1 MKSRLS
7 RPHLAFL
14 YQFFFCFLFLW
25 PAGWLAAFALHYA
38 CFLLLFV
45 VANLCTTHTHTQ
57 HTLERVVLLN
67 ILRHQNSI
75 QFQQNV
81 RWSPSM
87 HNSSSWSLW
96 MNLSNRKV
104 AIFGHMPRSTQ
115 RTQSLAHSMK
125 FNLRHISATFDTSTT
140 FPRCCRRARVACV
153 CRATSSPYLQRFHGV
168 ILNSTVGFIFHLHVN
183 YGFRLLKF
191 IQPNQPLNNIGIK
204 KGFFFSLLRLTI
216 ELLLS
221 PIHLYF
227 FVYTC
232 TLSNTTQKK
241 NCYYVT
247 ITDNMKLCVRVL
259 SIELFF
265 VVEVDDGK
273 NGI

>member
-153 CRATSSPYLQRFHGV
+153 CRATSSPCLQRFHGV

-204 KGFFFSLLRLTI
+204 KGFFSLFSDLQ
-216 ELLLS
+216 S
-221 PIHLYF
+221 NSYF
-227 FVYTC
+227 RQYISISSYTRAPWA
-232 TLSNTTQKK
+232 TQHRKK

-247 ITDNMKLCVRVL
+247 ITDNMKLCVWVL

>member
-1 MKSRLS
+1 
-7 RPHLAFL
+7 
-14 YQFFFCFLFLW
+14 
-25 PAGWLAAFALHYA
+25 
-38 CFLLLFV
+38 
-45 VANLCTTHTHTQ
+45 
-57 HTLERVVLLN
+57 
-67 ILRHQNSI
+67 
-75 QFQQNV
+75 
-81 RWSPSM
+81 
-87 HNSSSWSLW
+87 

-153 CRATSSPYLQRFHGV
+153 CRATSSSYLQRFHGV

-241 NCYYVT
+241 
-247 ITDNMKLCVRVL
+247 KLLLCDYNGQYETVCVSFVYRT
-259 SIELFF
+259 FF
-265 VVEVDDGK
+265 CC
-273 NGI
+273 